1 MEMDKISVNQ
11 ENKIIATVSY
21 VHNRIGFFNPPFSF
35 THFFELFQGYQVLAA
50 RLPQGYD
57 GELLSRGRDRIIR
70 YRLAA
75 REPTSRFTIA
85 HEIAHSFLHH
95 GSNHRCQ
102 ISRRFR
108 IYEPPKLNPKEMEA
122 DYFALELLAP
132 IPMLNRMVPPLK
144 KLSGEKFGETASE
157 LAKIFGINTI
167 TMQGRL
173 RDLAQYR
180 RCDEAEW
187 L

>member
-1 MEMDKISVNQ
+1 MAKLTVEMENR
-11 ENKIIATVSY
+11 IIATVSY
-21 VHNRIGFFNPPFSF
+21 IHNRLGFLAPPLSF
-35 THFFELFQGYQVLAA
+35 THFFELFDGYQVIAS

-57 GELLSRGRDRIIR
+57 GELLSRGRARIIR

-95 GSNHRCQ
+95 GKDHRCQ

-108 IYEPPKLNPKEMEA
+108 IYQPPDLNPKEMEA
-122 DYFALELLAP
+122 DYFALELLVP
-132 IPMLNRMVPPLK
+132 IPMLNRMVPPIK
-144 KLSGEKFGETASE
+144 KLSGESFSELASE
-157 LAKIFGINTI
+157 LAKVFGINTI
-167 TMQGRL
+167 TMQSRL
-173 RDLAQYR
+173 RDLARYR